1 MNGFDGIRIDHAA
14 LGQGA
19 QDLVGAAR
27 GIQARLDALEA
38 DLRPLAGG
46 WTGQARDA
54 YDVAKARWDRAIAE
68 TIALLQ
74 ETGAH
79 VDAANSEF
87 RTTDQRLA
95 QQF

>member
-1 MNGFDGIRIDHAA
+1 MSGFDGIRVDHAA

-19 QDLVGAAR
+19 QDMVGAAR
-27 GIQARLDALEA
+27 AVQARLNALEA

-54 YDVAKARWDRAIAE
+54 YDGAKARWDRAIAE
-68 TIALLQ
+68 MIALLL
-74 ETGAH
+74 ETGAS
-79 VDAANSEF
+79 VDAANAEF